1 MKRSI
6 LIFVF
11 FIFITNF
18 YSCKKNDGQIF
29 QKSLP
34 EVGVTVIKLQ
44 SVTLTSLLPGRISPL
59 RIAEVRPQVSGII
72 KKRYFKEGSEVK
84 SGEILYQI
92 DPATYEAAL
101 ANAKASLARAEAG
114 LPSIKQKVERYKEL
128 LPMNGISKQDYD
140 DALAQLK
147 QVEAEILYWQAAVK
161 NAEINLGY
169 TRITAP
175 ISGKIGKSNVTEG
188 ALVTA
193 NQVTPLTTIQQ
204 IDPVYVDVTQ
214 STSELLRLKKNLESG
229 LLRKDPKVESKVTLF
244 LEDGRKYSHSGT
256 LQFKDITVDP
266 STGSVS
272 LRVLFS
278 NPNNIL
284 LPGMFVRAEIFEG
297 VNDSAILIPQESVL
311 RDPKGNPFVFVV
323 KENDEI
329 EQRPIVIDRAIGNK
343 WLLQSGVKSGER
355 IVIEGIQKIKHGD
368 KVMVVSGE
376 KQ

>member
-1 MKRSI
+1 MKKNI
-6 LIFVF
+6 LILLFCA
-11 FIFITNF
+11 FIINS
-18 YSCKKNDGQIF
+18 YSCKKDAGQVL
-29 QKSLP
+29 QKSIP
-34 EVGVTVIKLQ
+34 EVGVSIIKSD
-44 SVTLTSLLPGRISPL
+44 SVTLTSILPGRIAPL

-84 SGEILYQI
+84 AGEILYQI
-92 DPATYEAAL
+92 DPATYEATL
-101 ANAKASLARAEAG
+101 ANAKASLAKAEAS
-114 LPSIKQKVERYKEL
+114 LPSIRQKVERYKEL
-128 LPMNGISKQDYD
+128 LPMNGISKQDYE
-140 DALAQLK
+140 DALALLK

-175 ISGKIGKSNVTEG
+175 ISGRIGKSNVTEG

-193 NQVTPLTTIQQ
+193 NQVLPLTTIQQ
-204 IDPVYVDVTQ
+204 IDPVYIDVTQ
-214 STSELLRLKKNLESG
+214 STSELLRLKKSLEAG
-229 LLRKDPKVESKVTLF
+229 FLKKDPKVENKVTLI
-244 LEDGRKYSHSGT
+244 LEDGRKYPFSGT

-272 LRVLFS
+272 LRVLFT

-284 LPGMFVRAEIFEG
+284 LPGMFVRAEVFEG
-297 VNDSAILIPQESVL
+297 INKNAILIPQESVM

-329 EQRPIVIDRAIGNK
+329 EQRPIIIDRAIGNK
-343 WLLQSGVKSGER
+343 WLLQSGIKSGER

-368 KVMVVSGE
+368 KVKVVNG
-376 KQ
+376 

>member
-1 MKRSI
+1 MKKNI
-6 LIFVF
+6 LIFLF
-11 FIFITNF
+11 CAFIINS
-18 YSCKKNDGQIF
+18 YSCKKDAGQVL
-29 QKSLP
+29 QKSIP
-34 EVGVTVIKLQ
+34 EVGVSIIKSD
-44 SVTLTSLLPGRISPL
+44 SVTLTSILPGRIAPL

-84 SGEILYQI
+84 AGEILYQI
-92 DPATYEAAL
+92 DSATYEATL
-101 ANAKASLARAEAG
+101 ANAKASLAKAEAS
-114 LPSIKQKVERYKEL
+114 LPSIRQKVERYKEL
-128 LPMNGISKQDYD
+128 LPMNGISKQDYE
-140 DALAQLK
+140 DALALLK

-175 ISGKIGKSNVTEG
+175 ISGRIGKSNVTEG

-193 NQVTPLTTIQQ
+193 NQVLPLTTIQQ
-204 IDPVYVDVTQ
+204 IDPVYIDVTQ
-214 STSELLRLKKNLESG
+214 STSELLRLKKSLEAG
-229 LLRKDPKVESKVTLF
+229 FLKKDPKVENKVTLI
-244 LEDGRKYSHSGT
+244 LEDGRKYPLSGT

-272 LRVLFS
+272 LRVLFP

-284 LPGMFVRAEIFEG
+284 LPGMFVRAEVFEG
-297 VNDSAILIPQESVL
+297 INKNAILIPQESVM

-329 EQRPIVIDRAIGNK
+329 EQRPIIIDRAIGNK
-343 WLLQSGVKSGER
+343 WLLQSGIKSGER

-368 KVMVVSGE
+368 KVKVVNG
-376 KQ
+376 

>member
-1 MKRSI
+1 MKKNI
-6 LIFVF
+6 LILLFCA
-11 FIFITNF
+11 FIINS
-18 YSCKKNDGQIF
+18 YSCKKDAGQVL
-29 QKSLP
+29 QKSIP
-34 EVGVTVIKLQ
+34 EVGVSIIKSD
-44 SVTLTSLLPGRISPL
+44 SVTLTSILPGRIAPL

-84 SGEILYQI
+84 AGEILYQI
-92 DPATYEAAL
+92 DPATYEATL
-101 ANAKASLARAEAG
+101 ANAKASLAKAEAS
-114 LPSIKQKVERYKEL
+114 LPSIRQKVERYKEL
-128 LPMNGISKQDYD
+128 LPMNGISKQDYE
-140 DALAQLK
+140 DALALLK

-175 ISGKIGKSNVTEG
+175 ISGRIGKSNVTEG

-193 NQVTPLTTIQQ
+193 NQVLPLTTIQQ
-204 IDPVYVDVTQ
+204 IDPVYIDVTQ
-214 STSELLRLKKNLESG
+214 STSELLRLKKSLEAG
-229 LLRKDPKVESKVTLF
+229 FLKKDPKVENKVTLI
-244 LEDGRKYSHSGT
+244 LEDGRKYPLSGT

-272 LRVLFS
+272 LRVLFP

-284 LPGMFVRAEIFEG
+284 LPGMFVRAEVFEG
-297 VNDSAILIPQESVL
+297 INKNAILIPQESVM

-329 EQRPIVIDRAIGNK
+329 EQRPIIIDRAIGNK
-343 WLLQSGVKSGER
+343 WLLQSGIKSGER

-368 KVMVVSGE
+368 KVKVVNG
-376 KQ
+376 

>member
-1 MKRSI
+1 MKKNI
-6 LIFVF
+6 LIFLF
-11 FIFITNF
+11 CAFIINS
-18 YSCKKNDGQIF
+18 YSCKKDAGQVL
-29 QKSLP
+29 QKSIP
-34 EVGVTVIKLQ
+34 EVGVSIIKSD
-44 SVTLTSLLPGRISPL
+44 SVTLTSILPGRIAPL

-84 SGEILYQI
+84 AGEILYQI
-92 DPATYEAAL
+92 DPATYEATL
-101 ANAKASLARAEAG
+101 ANAKASLAKAEAS
-114 LPSIKQKVERYKEL
+114 LPSIRQKVERYKEL
-128 LPMNGISKQDYD
+128 LPMNGISKQDYE
-140 DALAQLK
+140 DALALLK

-175 ISGKIGKSNVTEG
+175 ISGRIGKSNVTEG

-193 NQVTPLTTIQQ
+193 NQVLPLTTIQQ
-204 IDPVYVDVTQ
+204 IDPVYIDVTQ
-214 STSELLRLKKNLESG
+214 STSELLRLKKSLEAG
-229 LLRKDPKVESKVTLF
+229 FLKKDPKVENKVTLI
-244 LEDGRKYSHSGT
+244 LEDGRKYPLSGT

-272 LRVLFS
+272 LRVLFP

-284 LPGMFVRAEIFEG
+284 LPGMFVRAEVFEG
-297 VNDSAILIPQESVL
+297 INKNAILIPQESVM

-329 EQRPIVIDRAIGNK
+329 EQRPIIIDRAIGNK
-343 WLLQSGVKSGER
+343 WLLQSGIKSGER

-368 KVMVVSGE
+368 KVKVVNG
-376 KQ
+376 